1 MASEKNI
8 PTEMPTKANGT
19 EGVKQI
25 PDDEQS
31 SSVDQEDQR
40 EHAQMWTADI
50 PAAEHLQPTLLPP
63 LVSPK
68 EVKSFQPQIISP
80 AS

>member
-25 PDDEQS
+25 PDNEQS

-40 EHAQMWTADI
+40 ALGTNSIRHLSTFMSSQIYEIAVQTANFC
-50 PAAEHLQPTLLPP
+50 LL
-63 LVSPK
+63 
-68 EVKSFQPQIISP
+68 FI
-80 AS
+80 